1 MVGLSRLEQLGR
13 RHIASQARE
22 YEGPPMTSTD
32 QLDQV
37 PNATVYLDDTT
48 GDPSWITVKTG
59 LFGTNEGSRR

>member
-1 MVGLSRLEQLGR
+1 
-13 RHIASQARE
+13 
-22 YEGPPMTSTD
+22 MTSTD